1 MKSVRAFRGATQLSA
16 DTKAEMREAV
26 VELLQDL
33 MKANSI
39 SDDDLISILFT
50 ATPDIKSDFP
60 AAGVRE
66 LGLVDL
72 PLICAQEL
80 DVAGSLPRTVRLLIH
95 ANSSLTRSEVTHKYL
110 RGAVVLRPDL
120 AAKADKSGIDLKID
134 GEK

>member
-26 VELLQDL
+26 VELLQEIL
-33 MKANSI
+33 KANSI
-39 SDDDLISILFT
+39 SNDDLISILFT
-50 ATPDIKSDFP
+50 ATPDLQSDFP

-80 DVAGSLPRTVRLLIH
+80 DVKGSLPRTIRLLIH

-120 AAKADKSGIDLKID
+120 TAKADKSGLDLKID

>member
-1 MKSVRAFRGATQLSA
+1 MKSVRAFRGATQLSV

-26 VELLQDL
+26 IELLQEIL
-33 MKANSI
+33 ASNSI
-39 SDDDLISILFT
+39 SHDDLISILFT
-50 ATPDIKSDFP
+50 ATPDLQSDFP

-66 LGLVDL
+66 LGLTDL

-80 DVAGSLPRTVRLLIH
+80 DVKGSLPRTIRLLIH
-95 ANSSLTRSEVTHKYL
+95 ANSLLPRSEVTHKYL

-120 AAKADKSGIDLKID
+120 AAKTDKLGINLKID

>member
-1 MKSVRAFRGATQLSA
+1 MKTVRAFRGATQLSA

-26 VELLQDL
+26 IELLQEIL
-33 MKANSI
+33 KANSI
-39 SDDDLISILFT
+39 SNDDLISILFT
-50 ATPDIKSDFP
+50 ATPDLQSDFP

-80 DVAGSLPRTVRLLIH
+80 DVKGSLPRTIRLLIH
-95 ANSSLTRSEVTHKYL
+95 ATSSLTRSEVTHKYL

-120 AAKADKSGIDLKID
+120 TAKADKSGIDLKID

>member
-33 MKANSI
+33 LKANSI
-39 SDDDLISILFT
+39 SDGDLISILFT

-80 DVAGSLPRTVRLLIH
+80 DVAGSLPRTIRLLIH

>member
-33 MKANSI
+33 LKANSI

-50 ATPDIKSDFP
+50 ATPDIQSDFP

-80 DVAGSLPRTVRLLIH
+80 DVEGSLPRTIRLLIH

-120 AAKADKSGIDLKID
+120 AAKADKTGIDLKID

>member
-33 MKANSI
+33 LKANSI
-39 SDDDLISILFT
+39 SEDDLISILFT
-50 ATPDIKSDFP
+50 ATPDIQSDFP

-80 DVAGSLPRTVRLLIH
+80 DVEGSLPRTIRLLIH

>member
-1 MKSVRAFRGATQLSA
+1 MNSVRAFRGATQLSA

-26 VELLQDL
+26 VELLQEIL
-33 MKANSI
+33 TANCI
-39 SDDDLISILFT
+39 SNDDLISVLFT
-50 ATPDIKSDFP
+50 ATPDLQSDFP

-80 DVAGSLPRTVRLLIH
+80 DVKGALPRTIRLLIH

-120 AAKADKSGIDLKID
+120 AAKADKTGIDLKID

>member
-26 VELLQDL
+26 VELLQEIL
-33 MKANSI
+33 KANSI
-39 SDDDLISILFT
+39 SNDDLISILFT
-50 ATPDIKSDFP
+50 ATPDLQSDFP

-66 LGLVDL
+66 LGMVDL

-80 DVAGSLPRTVRLLIH
+80 DVKGSLPRTIRLLIH

-120 AAKADKSGIDLKID
+120 TAKADKSGIDLKID

>member
-33 MKANSI
+33 LKANSI

-50 ATPDIKSDFP
+50 ATPDIQSDFP

-80 DVAGSLPRTVRLLIH
+80 DVEGSLPRTIRLLIH

-120 AAKADKSGIDLKID
+120 AAKADRSGIDLKID

>member
-33 MKANSI
+33 LKANSI

-80 DVAGSLPRTVRLLIH
+80 DVAGSLPRTIRLLIH
-95 ANSSLTRSEVTHKYL
+95 ANSSLARSEVTHKYL

>member
-33 MKANSI
+33 LKANSI

-50 ATPDIKSDFP
+50 ATPDIQSDFP

-80 DVAGSLPRTVRLLIH
+80 DVAGSLPRTIRLLIH

-120 AAKADKSGIDLKID
+120 VARADKSGIDLKMD
-134 GEK
+134 GDK

>member
-33 MKANSI
+33 LKANSI

-80 DVAGSLPRTVRLLIH
+80 DVAGSLPHTIRLLIH

>member
-16 DTKAEMREAV
+16 DTKVEMREAV
-26 VELLQDL
+26 VELLQEVL
-33 MKANSI
+33 TANSI
-39 SDDDLISILFT
+39 SNDDLISILFT
-50 ATPDIKSDFP
+50 ATPDLQSDFP

-80 DVAGSLPRTVRLLIH
+80 DVKGSLPRTIRLLIH
-95 ANSSLTRSEVTHKYL
+95 ANSSLTRSEVTHRYL

-120 AAKADKSGIDLKID
+120 AVKADKSGIDQKID

>member
-33 MKANSI
+33 LKANSI

-50 ATPDIKSDFP
+50 ATPDIQSDFP

-72 PLICAQEL
+72 PLICAHEL
-80 DVAGSLPRTVRLLIH
+80 DVEGSLPRTIRLLIH

>member
-33 MKANSI
+33 LKANSI

-80 DVAGSLPRTVRLLIH
+80 DVEGSLPRTIRLLIH

>member
-33 MKANSI
+33 LKANSI

-72 PLICAQEL
+72 LLICAQEL
-80 DVAGSLPRTVRLLIH
+80 DVEGSLPRTIRLLIH